1 MASDAFSISLYPR
14 EKRVLIS
21 ITPPSRF
28 PENENNNP
36 TQHPFPRLNRK
47 NLKDTPHTAPQTLS
61 TLTSSP
67 NMSLNMKTKNFP
79 QYTKLF
85 TLSLFKYHTRN
96 SNILLINCFP
106 ICEYHDDDV
115 ILMKYEYEKI
125 EIRIVCPAKTYYQL
139 STNSQSTGKS
149 IN

>member
-36 TQHPFPRLNRK
+36 TQSLSPIESQKPQRHTSYRPINTFHPHIQPK
-47 NLKDTPHTAPQTLS
+47 YVTKHE
-61 TLTSSP
+61 
-67 NMSLNMKTKNFP
+67 KNFP